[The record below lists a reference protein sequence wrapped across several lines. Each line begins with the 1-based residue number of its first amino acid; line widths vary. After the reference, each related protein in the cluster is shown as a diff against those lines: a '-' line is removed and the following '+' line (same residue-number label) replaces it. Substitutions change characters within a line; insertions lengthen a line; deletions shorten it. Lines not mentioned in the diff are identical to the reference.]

1 MRYFLA
7 LLVAA
12 TVLAGCSSNDD
23 AAKQREADRE
33 AIEAK
38 QKTVAEAT
46 KPSPGANQ
54 PKKAPPKEE
63 LIADCKAGKGSACQG
78 ACALKD
84 GDSCSALGRM
94 FETGTGGVPEDFE
107 SAMVF
112 HRQACEM
119 GSGQGCYAVGLFYK
133 LGKEIP
139 KNPEGALHYF
149 QAGCKL
155 AFQPACTELQ
165 TSNKKK

>member
-7 LLVAA
+7 FLIAA
-12 TVLAGCSSNDD
+12 TVMAGCSSNDD
-23 AAKQREADRE
+23 AAKQREAE
-33 AIEAK
+33 TKALQAK
-38 QKTVAEAT
+38 QKKLAEAT
-46 KPSPGANQ
+46 KPEPGANVV
-54 PKKAPPKEE
+54 KKAPPVEQ

-112 HRQACEM
+112 HRQACEL

-139 KNPEGALHYF
+139 KNPKGALHYF
-149 QAGCKL
+149 QEGCKL
-155 AFQPACTELQ
+155 KFQPACAELEAE
-165 TSNKKK
+165 KKK